1 MKICNLSD
9 FMKAL
14 TPWLDDDYIRKA
26 YVDDNGHFVLLFTDG
41 VKNVFHIEDC
51 ETSQLKAIL
60 EDLKKKGIPVELS
73 C

>member
-1 MKICNLSD
+1 MKTCNLSD

-41 VKNVFHIEDC
+41 VKNVYNIEGC
-51 ETSQLKAIL
+51 EKSQLKAIL
-60 EDLKKKGIPVELS
+60 EDLEKKGVAIELS
-73 C
+73 

>member
-1 MKICNLSD
+1 MKTCNLSD

-26 YVDDNGHFVLLFTDG
+26 YVDDNGHFVLLFKDG

-51 ETSQLKAIL
+51 EISQIDTIL

>member
-1 MKICNLSD
+1 MKTCSLSD

-41 VKNVFHIEDC
+41 VKNVFHIENCDN
-51 ETSQLKAIL
+51 SRL
-60 EDLKKKGIPVELS
+60 
-73 C
+73 